1 MSELEALAR
10 KHAAEYFRIKKLAK
24 QTQAAQASARNSSD
38 CSGGDCGS
46 CGGGNKPALAGAT
59 TITNQSEGMEVEERE
74 EENDVEQQRLEET
87 RVVETF
93 RVLIFPDQTFKDYL
107 RSLGLDYLRKEFRR
121 LAILIHPDKN
131 QHPHAK
137 VAFQKLYNS
146 FVEVSQGSN

>member
-1 MSELEALAR
+1 MLELESLAK
-10 KHAAEYFRIKKLAK
+10 KHTAEYFRIKRLAK
-24 QTQAAQASARNSSD
+24 QQQQGY
-38 CSGGDCGS
+38 CGWSGSGACLGS
-46 CGGGNKPALAGAT
+46 GPGSGPLPALGGA
-59 TITNQSEGMEVEERE
+59 QLSSPSSVESESRMECEEGEEWERE
-74 EENDVEQQRLEET
+74 QLEEG

-107 RSLGLDYLRKEFRR
+107 RSLGIDDLRKEFRR

-131 QHPHAK
+131 QHPQAK